1 MLTSAQVS
9 SWRSKTK
16 QLFIFL
22 PPRQESFTK
31 ETGRMSTSPS
41 SHPSSAPLWGTAST
55 GASPAARAAAV
66 LLVTWCCSPPW
77 RWPAAPTAPSTW
89 ETSISC
95 AGSTP
100 TDTPEPYWN
109 SSEAND
115 LVGYAC
121 DNSISEMISGTP
133 SPPHTHRGELWD
145 LEPLIDSSTIKI
157 KLAQL
162 LWVSVAL
169 AWVWIRSRDL
179 FDLDRIHAAVG
190 LHANRACEVQ
200 TWQTLIYLFRIWE
213 KLKVF
218 KSFAVFFETNIY
230 IYFFFSVDYDND
242 VSDCASGSTFPVSV
256 IFQARNLNG
265 IAQPFVL

>member
-1 MLTSAQVS
+1 MWMLKWDQVS
-9 SWRSKTK
+9 YWER
-16 QLFIFL
+16 LFILL
-22 PPRQESFTK
+22 PPHQESFTK

-41 SHPSSAPLWGTAST
+41 SHPSSAPLWGTVST
-55 GASPAARAAAV
+55 GASPVAQAAAV

-77 RWPAAPTAPSTW
+77 RWPAALTAPSTW
-89 ETSISC
+89 ETSISY

-121 DNSISEMISGTP
+121 DNSVSEMSSGI
-133 SPPHTHRGELWD
+133 PHSRRGELWD

-169 AWVWIRSRDL
+169 AWDGICSRDL

-218 KSFAVFFETNIY
+218 KSFGVFFETNIY
-230 IYFFFSVDYDND
+230 FFLWITAMISQT
-242 VSDCASGSTFPVSV
+242 AL
-256 IFQARNLNG
+256 QALHSL
-265 IAQPFVL
+265 FL